1 VTVGMDD
8 IGWVLWAGTVG
19 LESAL
24 DARIE
29 AAVAAGFSRVSISP
43 LDVERAAEQGI
54 SAADV
59 GRRFRDRGLGVV
71 MDPVMN
77 WYSGTTL
84 PQSRFGRFSTAEALR
99 MCADVE
105 VVSLSAIGN
114 PGAGGSVASLA
125 EAFGCLCDQAA
136 DFGAQVHLEFM
147 PASAIKDVGAAWAI
161 VEAAGRPNGGLV
173 FDTWHFFRGNPDYAA
188 LRQVPGE
195 RIFAVQIDDAYAEV
209 RGSMREDTFHRL
221 LPGKG
226 DLDLATV
233 VRELD
238 AIGGLSWVGP
248 EVMSPELE
256 AMPAVDAATLAG
268 GLVRELI
275 SSVRQHPAGT

>member
-8 IGWVLWAGTVG
+8 VGWVLWAGTVG
-19 LESAL
+19 LESPL
-24 DARIE
+24 EARIE
-29 AAVAAGFSRVSISP
+29 AAVAAGFSRLSISP
-43 LDVERAAEQGI
+43 PDVARAAEQGI

-59 GRRFRDRGLGVV
+59 GRRIRDSGLDVV

-77 WYSGTTL
+77 WHGGNPP
-84 PQSRFGRFSTAEALR
+84 PQSRFGRFGAGEAMN
-99 MCADVE
+99 MCAEVQ
-105 VVSLSAIGN
+105 VVSLTAVGN
-114 PGAGGSVASLA
+114 SDHAGPAESLA
-125 EAFGCLCDQAA
+125 DGFGRLCDQAA

-147 PASAIKDVGAAWAI
+147 PMSVITDVAAAWSI
-161 VEAAGRPNGGLV
+161 VEAADRTNGGIV

-188 LRQVPGE
+188 LRRVPGE

-209 RGSMREDTFHRL
+209 RGSMREDTRHRL

-226 DLDLATV
+226 DFDLHTV

-238 AIGGLSWVGP
+238 AIGALRWVGP

-256 AMPAVDAATLAG
+256 ALPAVEAATLAG

-275 SSVRQHPAGT
+275 ASVRRDPSET